1 MTTTSIRFLEPDVA
15 IGDGTYEIAGIKDAE
30 GNDMP
35 NIKAYVERI
44 AARPAF
50 KTAIEMQ

>member
-1 MTTTSIRFLEPDVA
+1 MLGHSCYMSNRMGCVTE
-15 IGDGTYEIAGIKDAE
+15 EMK
-30 GNDMP
+30 

-50 KTAIEMQ
+50 VKMTEHRP